1 MEIKKVKN
9 GSEMELV
16 IEGRLDT
23 NSAPDLARELEGID
37 SDVTSLVI
45 ELEKVRYIS
54 SAGLRVIL
62 SAQKKMSGKK
72 GTMVVRHPNDLIMEV
87 FEDTGFISVLTIEQ

>member
-1 MEIKKVKN
+1 MEISKVKN

-23 NSAPDLARELEGID
+23 SSAPDLAREVEVID
-37 SDVTSLVI
+37 SEVTNLVF

-54 SAGLRVIL
+54 SSGLRILL
-62 SAQKKMSGKK
+62 SAQKKMNARQ
-72 GTMVVRHPNDLIMEV
+72 GTMVVRHPNELIMEV
-87 FEDTGFISVLTIEQ
+87 FEETGFIDLLTIEQ